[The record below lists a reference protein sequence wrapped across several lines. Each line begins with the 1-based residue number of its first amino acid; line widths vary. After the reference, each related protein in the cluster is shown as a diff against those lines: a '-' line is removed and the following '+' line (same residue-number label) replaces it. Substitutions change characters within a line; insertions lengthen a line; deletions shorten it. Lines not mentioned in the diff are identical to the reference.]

1 MKIAVIEDEKFL
13 NDAIV
18 MLLEMEGYDIS
29 FFYDLKSFFKNNET
43 FDVIIADIFLKD
55 GNFLDEI
62 KKRNLRDR
70 GKIIIT
76 SSHSDLKNIK
86 VAFNLG
92 ADDFIK
98 KPFEPEEILIR
109 IKKLYNLNRIKI
121 DEDIFYDKNIKEIIV
136 NHNKIDLTYKE
147 SLLLELLIENKNQ
160 FIPMSEISFSVWN
173 EVVSDN
179 TIAVL
184 VKRLRQKLGKKDLIV
199 SKREVGYK
207 LNVI

>member
-18 MLLEMEGYDIS
+18 MLLEMEGYEIS
-29 FFYDLKSFFKNNET
+29 SFYDLKSFFKNNET

-76 SSHSDLKNIK
+76 SSHSDLENIK